1 MRVKILIK
9 TDKLPIIYRH
19 RVISLF
25 KEALK
30 RADQDYKEH
39 LYNGKITKP
48 YSFNVP
54 LPREKTAVKGKI
66 QIDQN
71 FIIEDTIY
79 ELKNS
84 FLSIYVSALDY
95 RFLISLFNGLKR
107 IKVFDF
113 SSKENMLVNGEKIFW
128 EIKKVIPINEKPI
141 NSDTIIFRAYS
152 PIIVEDVEDKPVLFS
167 DKRFEKE
174 LNEVTDRILRSE
186 TIKGKGLEKP
196 LKFEP
201 LKMNKQVVKHT
212 LKAFREKTG
221 KPIMYLTG
229 NSGIFKLSGHPKDL
243 EILYRIGIGN
253 RTGQGF
259 GMVEVLG

>member
-1 MRVKILIK
+1 M
-9 TDKLPIIYRH
+9 
-19 RVISLF
+19 
-25 KEALK
+25 
-30 RADQDYKEH
+30 
-39 LYNGKITKP
+39 
-48 YSFNVP
+48 
-54 LPREKTAVKGKI
+54 
-66 QIDQN
+66 
-71 FIIEDTIY
+71 
-79 ELKNS
+79 
-84 FLSIYVSALDY
+84 
-95 RFLISLFNGLKR
+95 
-107 IKVFDF
+107 
-113 SSKENMLVNGEKIFW
+113 
-128 EIKKVIPINEKPI
+128 
-141 NSDTIIFRAYS
+141 
-152 PIIVEDVEDKPVLFS
+152 EDKPVLFS

>member
-1 MRVKILIK
+1 MRVKIVIK

-19 RVISLF
+19 RVLSLF

-30 RADQDYKEH
+30 KADQDYKEY

-48 YSFNVP
+48 YSFNVS
-54 LPREKTAVKGKI
+54 LPREKRAVKGKI

-71 FIIEDTIY
+71 FIIEDTVY
-79 ELKNS
+79 ELKDS
-84 FLSIYVSALDY
+84 FLSIYVSVLDY
-95 RFLISLFNGLKR
+95 RFLISLFNGIKR

-113 SSKENMLVNGEKIFW
+113 SSEENMLVNGEKIFW
-128 EIKKVIPINEKPI
+128 EIKKVIPLNEKPM
-141 NSDTIIFRAYS
+141 NSDSVIFRANS
-152 PIIVEDVEDKPVLFS
+152 PIVVEDLEDKPVLFS

-196 LKFEP
+196 IKFEP
-201 LKMNKQVVKHT
+201 IKMNKKVVKHT
-212 LKAFREKTG
+212 LKTFREKTR

-229 NSGIFKLSGHPKDL
+229 NTGIFRLTGHPKDL
-243 EILYRIGIGN
+243 EILYKIGIGN